1 MTGALQARIVVP
13 SVVLVALAST
23 ALVFGI
29 TQMRRAPLVE
39 VKAAADGPAALR
51 ASSPVPSPAS
61 PRAEE
66 PAATAVATALA
77 ETGAVAAALSGPAAP
92 GPANDRAPVF
102 DVARIESSGDA
113 VIAGRAAP
121 GASVELLRNGEVHDR
136 AVADKAGQFV
146 MVPPRLPSG
155 DYELTLRA
163 NQPDGKQA
171 ISKTGVS
178 VALHQ
183 KPKDT
188 PVVALQQT
196 PKDTPVVALQQTPKD
211 TPAGALQESTK
222 DSVAA
227 LTPRDR
233 ASVVAPKP
241 TTPAVAQP
249 VAVELVDAEPG
260 GKLSISGHSSPG
272 AALRLYVNNSYLASS
287 KASADGRFAF
297 TINKDVGPGT
307 HHARL
312 DEVVS
317 KSGAVRARAEVPFDV
332 PEAMPG
338 AAAMAAAAATA
349 DHTGAVRLAK
359 HDDTA
364 GAAGAAGG
372 ASEGSSF
379 AAVPKNAT
387 TIATTVVVR
396 GDSLWRISR
405 ATYGAGERYTLIF
418 GANHAQIRNP
428 NRIYP
433 GQVFVLPEMTP

>member
-1 MTGALQARIVVP
+1 V
-13 SVVLVALAST
+13 
-23 ALVFGI
+23 
-29 TQMRRAPLVE
+29 
-39 VKAAADGPAALR
+39 
-51 ASSPVPSPAS
+51 
-61 PRAEE
+61 
-66 PAATAVATALA
+66 TAVATALA
-77 ETGAVAAALSGPAAP
+77 ETGAVAAVLSGPPAAP

-102 DVARIESSGDA
+102 DVARIESSGEA

-121 GASVELLRNGEVHDR
+121 GASVELLRNGEIHDR

-163 NQPDGKQA
+163 NEPDGKQVT
-171 ISKTGVS
+171 SKTGVS
-178 VALHQ
+178 VAPHQ

-188 PVVALQQT
+188 PLVALQQT
-196 PKDTPVVALQQTPKD
+196 PKDK
-211 TPAGALQESTK
+211 PAGALQESTK
-222 DSVAA
+222 DSVAS
-227 LTPRDR
+227 LTPRDT
-233 ASVVAPKP
+233 SVAAPKP
-241 TTPAVAQP
+241 TAPAVAQP

-272 AALRLYVNNSYLASS
+272 AALRLYVNNGYLASS
-287 KASADGRFAF
+287 KASADGHFAF

-332 PEAMPG
+332 PEAKP
-338 AAAMAAAAATA
+338 AAAAVAATEDRPA
-349 DHTGAVRLAK
+349 AVQVAK

-364 GAAGAAGG
+364 GAGAAGVAGG

-379 AAVPKNAT
+379 AAVPK
-387 TIATTVVVR
+387 IATTVVVR

>member
-1 MTGALQARIVVP
+1 VNIMTGALKARIVVP
-13 SVVLVALAST
+13 SVVLVALAGT

-29 TQMRRAPLVE
+29 THLRREPLDE
-39 VKAAADGPAALR
+39 VKAMAAARAALT
-51 ASSPVPSPAS
+51 APSPVPSPAS

-66 PAATAVATALA
+66 RAVTAVALA
-77 ETGAVAAALSGPAAP
+77 ETAAVAAALSGPPAP

-102 DVARIESSGDA
+102 DVARIEPSGDA

-136 AVADKAGQFV
+136 AVADQSGQFV

-163 NQPDGKQA
+163 NQADGKQA
-171 ISKTGVS
+171 TSKTGVS

-183 KPKDT
+183 NPKDT
-188 PVVALQQT
+188 PVVALHEN
-196 PKDTPVVALQQTPKD
+196 A
-211 TPAGALQESTK
+211 K
-222 DSVAA
+222 DSAA
-227 LTPRDR
+227 LTPQDR
-233 ASVVAPKP
+233 ASVAVPKP
-241 TTPAVAQP
+241 TPNTLVRP

-260 GKLSISGHSSPG
+260 GKLSISGHSSPR
-272 AALRLYVNNSYLASS
+272 AALRLYVNNGYLGSS

-317 KSGAVRARAEVPFDV
+317 KSGAVRSRAEVPFDV
-332 PEAMPG
+332 REAK
-338 AAAMAAAAATA
+338 AATPAVAATA
-349 DHTGAVRLAK
+349 DHTAAVQVAK
-359 HDDTA
+359 HDDAA
-364 GAAGAAGG
+364 GASAAGG
-372 ASEGSSF
+372 AASEGTSF
-379 AAVPKNAT
+379 AGGPK
-387 TIATTVVVR
+387 IATTVVAR

>member
-1 MTGALQARIVVP
+1 VNVMTGALKARIVVP
-13 SVVLVALAST
+13 SVVLVALAGM
-23 ALVFGI
+23 AVVVGI
-29 TQMRRAPLVE
+29 THLRREPLVE
-39 VKAAADGPAALR
+39 VKALADARAALPAPSPMQSP
-51 ASSPVPSPAS
+51 ASSP
-61 PRAEE
+61 AER
-66 PAATAVATALA
+66 PGAIALTTALA
-77 ETGAVAAALSGPAAP
+77 ETGAVAAALSGPPAAP
-92 GPANDRAPVF
+92 GPADGRAPVF
-102 DVARIESSGDA
+102 DVARIEPSGDA

-136 AVADKAGQFV
+136 AVADQSGQFV

-155 DYELTLRA
+155 DHELTLRA

-171 ISKTGVS
+171 TSKTGVS

-183 KPKDT
+183 NPKDT
-188 PVVALQQT
+188 PVVALHEN
-196 PKDTPVVALQQTPKD
+196 A
-211 TPAGALQESTK
+211 K

-233 ASVVAPKP
+233 ANVGAAPKP
-241 TTPAVAQP
+241 TPTVVAQP

-272 AALRLYVNNSYLASS
+272 AALRLYVNNGYLASS
-287 KASADGRFAF
+287 KAAADGSFAFTINKAADGSFAF

-317 KSGAVRARAEVPFDV
+317 KSGAVRSRAEVPFDV
-332 PEAMPG
+332 PEAK
-338 AAAMAAAAATA
+338 AAAAAVAATA
-349 DHTGAVRLAK
+349 DHTGGVQVAK

-364 GAAGAAGG
+364 GASAAGAPGG
-372 ASEGSSF
+372 PASEGTSF
-379 AAVPKNAT
+379 AAVPK
-387 TIATTVVVR
+387 IATTVVVR

-433 GQVFVLPEMTP
+433 GQVFVLPDMTP

>member
-1 MTGALQARIVVP
+1 MKVMTGALKARIVVP

-29 TQMRRAPLVE
+29 TQLRRAPLVE
-39 VKAAADGPAALR
+39 VKAAADAPAALR

-66 PAATAVATALA
+66 PAVAAVTTALA
-77 ETGAVAAALSGPAAP
+77 ETGAVAAALSGPPAKP
-92 GPANDRAPVF
+92 GAANDRAPVF

-163 NQPDGKQA
+163 NEPDGNQA
-171 ISKTGVS
+171 TSKTGVS

-183 KPKDT
+183 NPKA
-188 PVVALQQT
+188 PPIVA
-196 PKDTPVVALQQTPKD
+196 PHDNA
-211 TPAGALQESTK
+211 K

-233 ASVVAPKP
+233 ASVAAPKP
-241 TTPAVAQP
+241 APTAPAVAQP

-297 TINKDVGPGT
+297 TVSKDVGPGT

-312 DEVVS
+312 DEVMS
-317 KSGAVRARAEVPFDV
+317 KSGAGRARAEVPFDV
-332 PEAMPG
+332 PEAK
-338 AAAMAAAAATA
+338 AAVAAAAATA
-349 DHTGAVRLAK
+349 DHTGAVQLAK
-359 HDDTA
+359 HDDAA
-364 GAAGAAGG
+364 GASAAGAAAG